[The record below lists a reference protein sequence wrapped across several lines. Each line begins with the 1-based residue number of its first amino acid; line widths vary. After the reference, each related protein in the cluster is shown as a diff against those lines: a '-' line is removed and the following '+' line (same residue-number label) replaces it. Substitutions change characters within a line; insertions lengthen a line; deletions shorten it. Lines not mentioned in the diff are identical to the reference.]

1 MKPLKLEEMTP
12 DQKIGFLMVY
22 RKSHFNDADDLAF
35 LSEMIKKRCVSAVQI
50 TAREGCEKA
59 VREILEQADYPILIG
74 ADMEKGCQLSP
85 YNIPSMMG
93 LSITNDEELAYKAAQ
108 VTAIEAKKYGF
119 NMIWGPVVDI
129 CARGKL
135 CKNTRTFGDDPW
147 INSRYAIAMIK
158 AYQDEGMLVTAKH
171 YPGNSDIMDDSH
183 LRSTR
188 SYLTREELINKDMI
202 PYFEI
207 IKKLELS
214 GIMTS
219 HTIFE
224 KIDPGM
230 PATLSKPLLSIIR
243 EAGYDGLIQS
253 DSFAMMAICQRFG
266 DKAIAMAIAAGC
278 DQALPNYRLPFK
290 EVFNTLLEAY
300 HEGIITENR
309 LNEAVRRVLEAQA
322 KTLKQP
328 SSDCLKQE
336 HIDAIEELN
345 KKSLCYLAKD
355 GISPALSPDSK
366 KVFVLACENAF
377 PGDVKETAELEEKDT
392 YSRKNVEKQ
401 GELIKEYFPDAQII
415 IINEFPNNIQNERV
429 ALAATKADDVIF
441 CTYCRPHSYLGSDGI
456 TERMEYLINSNP
468 DKTAAV
474 LHVGNP
480 YEATKFPNAKRVFI
494 GHLSGDS
501 LKYTLKALK
510 GEFIPTGKLPVTL

>member
-1 MKPLKLEEMTP
+1 MKPLKLEELTLE
-12 DQKIGFLMVY
+12 QKIGQLIIVRGFLDDED
-22 RKSHFNDADDLAF
+22 RKFIM
-35 LSEMIKKRCVSAVQI
+35 EM
-50 TAREGCEKA
+50 TAKKA
-59 VREILEQADYPILIG
+59 VGGFQLPYTEGGEKLIEEINRTAGYPVLIC
-74 ADMEKGCQLSP
+74 ANMEYGFAGTPLKFPALMALSAA
-85 YNIPSMMG
+85 
-93 LSITNDEELAYKAAQ
+93 NDEELAYKAAQ

-119 NMIWGPVVDI
+119 NMIWGPVVDL

-158 AYQDEGMLVTAKH
+158 GYQDEGMLVTAKH

-188 SYLTREELINKDMI
+188 SYLTKEELITKDMI

-266 DKAIAMAIAAGC
+266 DKAVAMAIAAGC
-278 DQALPNYRLPFK
+278 DQVLPNYRLSFK
-290 EVFNTLLEAY
+290 EVFNILLDAY
-300 HEGIITENR
+300 HEGIITDDR

-345 KKSLCYLAKD
+345 KKSLCYLGKD

-401 GELIKEYFPDAQII
+401 GKLIKEYFPDAEVI

-429 ALAATKADDVIF
+429 ALASTKADDVIF

-456 TERMEYLINSNP
+456 TARMEYLINSNP
-468 DKTAAV
+468 EKTAAV
-474 LHVGNP
+474 LHVGSP

-494 GHLSGDS
+494 GHLGGDS

>member
-1 MKPLKLEEMTP
+1 MKPLKLEDLTLE
-12 DQKIGFLMVY
+12 QKIGQLIIVRGFLDDED
-22 RKSHFNDADDLAF
+22 RKFIM
-35 LSEMIKKRCVSAVQI
+35 EM
-50 TAREGCEKA
+50 TAKKA
-59 VREILEQADYPILIG
+59 VGGFQLPYTEGGEKLIEEINRTAGYPVLIC
-74 ADMEKGCQLSP
+74 ANMEYGFAGTELKFPALMALSA
-85 YNIPSMMG
+85 
-93 LSITNDEELAYKAAQ
+93 TNDEELAYKAAQ
-108 VTAIEAKKYGF
+108 VTAIESKKYGF
-119 NMIWGPVVDI
+119 NMIWGPVVDL

-135 CKNTRTFGDDPW
+135 CKNTRTLGDDPW

-158 AYQDEGMLVTAKH
+158 AYQDEGLLVTAKH

-188 SYLTREELINKDMI
+188 SYLTKEELINKDMI

-266 DKAIAMAIAAGC
+266 DKAIAMAIAVGC
-278 DQALPNYRLPFK
+278 DQVLPNYRLPFK
-290 EVFNTLLEAY
+290 EVFNTLMEAY
-300 HEGIITENR
+300 NEGIITEDR

-328 SSDCLKQE
+328 SSDHLKQE

-345 KKSLCYLAKD
+345 KKSLCYLGKD
-355 GISPALSPDSK
+355 GISPTLSPNSK
-366 KVFVLACENAF
+366 KVFVLTCENEF

-401 GELIKEYFPDAQII
+401 GDLIREYFPDAEII

-429 ALAATKADDVIF
+429 ALASTKADDVIF

-456 TERMEYLINSNP
+456 TARMEYLINSNP
-468 DKTAAV
+468 EKTAAV

-480 YEATKFPNAKRVFI
+480 YEASKFPNAKRVFI
-494 GHLSGDS
+494 GHLGGDS

>member
-1 MKPLKLEEMTP
+1 MKPLKLEELSLE
-12 DQKIGFLMVY
+12 QKIGQLIIVRGFLDDED
-22 RKSHFNDADDLAF
+22 RKFIM
-35 LSEMIKKRCVSAVQI
+35 EM
-50 TAREGCEKA
+50 TAKKA
-59 VREILEQADYPILIG
+59 VGGFQLPYTEGGEKLIEEISRTAGYPVLIC
-74 ADMEKGCQLSP
+74 ANMEYGFAGTKLKFPAQMAISAA
-85 YNIPSMMG
+85 
-93 LSITNDEELAYKAAQ
+93 NDEELAYKAAQ
-108 VTAIEAKKYGF
+108 VTAIECKNYGF
-119 NMIWGPVVDI
+119 NMIWGPVVDL
-129 CARGKL
+129 CGRGRL
-135 CKNTRTFGDDPW
+135 CKNTRTFGDDPM
-147 INSRYAIAMIK
+147 INSRYASAMIK

-183 LRSTR
+183 LRSTC
-188 SYLTREELINKDMI
+188 SYMTKEELLNKDMI

-207 IKKLELS
+207 MKKLELS

-230 PATLSKPLLSIIR
+230 PSTLSKPILSMIR

-266 DKAIAMAIAAGC
+266 DKAIATAIAAGC
-278 DQALPNYRLPFK
+278 DQVLPNYRLPFK
-290 EVFNTLLEAY
+290 EVFNILLEAY
-300 HEGIITENR
+300 HEGIITDER

-328 SSDCLKQE
+328 SSDHLKQE
-336 HIDAIEELN
+336 HIDTIEELN
-345 KKSLCYLAKD
+345 KKSLCYLGKE
-355 GISPALSPDSK
+355 GISPALSPDGK

-401 GELIKEYFPDAQII
+401 GELIREYFPDAEII

-429 ALAATKADDVIF
+429 ALAATKADEVIF

-468 DKTAAV
+468 EKTAAV

>member
-1 MKPLKLEEMTP
+1 MKPLKLEDLTLE
-12 DQKIGFLMVY
+12 QKIGQLIIVRGFLDDED
-22 RKSHFNDADDLAF
+22 RKFIM
-35 LSEMIKKRCVSAVQI
+35 EM
-50 TAREGCEKA
+50 TAKKA
-59 VREILEQADYPILIG
+59 VGGFQLPYTEGGEKLIEEINRTAGYPVLIC
-74 ADMEKGCQLSP
+74 ANMEYGFAGTELKFPALMALSA
-85 YNIPSMMG
+85 
-93 LSITNDEELAYKAAQ
+93 TNDEELAYKAAQ
-108 VTAIEAKKYGF
+108 VTAIESKKYGF
-119 NMIWGPVVDI
+119 NMIWGPVVDL

-135 CKNTRTFGDDPW
+135 CKNTRTLGDDPW

-158 AYQDEGMLVTAKH
+158 AYQDEGLLVTAKH

-188 SYLTREELINKDMI
+188 SYLTKEELINKDMI

-266 DKAIAMAIAAGC
+266 DKAVALAIAAGC
-278 DQALPNYRLPFK
+278 DQVLPNYRLPFK
-290 EVFNTLLEAY
+290 EVFNTLMEAY
-300 HEGIITENR
+300 NEGIITEDR

-328 SSDCLKQE
+328 SSDHLKQE

-345 KKSLCYLAKD
+345 KKSLCYLGKD
-355 GISPALSPDSK
+355 GISPTLSPNSK
-366 KVFVLACENAF
+366 KVFVLTCENEF

-401 GELIKEYFPDAQII
+401 GELIREYFPDAEII

-429 ALAATKADDVIF
+429 ALACTKADDVIF

-468 DKTAAV
+468 EKTAAV

-480 YEATKFPNAKRVFI
+480 YEASKFPNAKRVFI
-494 GHLSGDS
+494 GHLGGDS

>member
-1 MKPLKLEEMTP
+1 MKPLKLEDLTLE
-12 DQKIGFLMVY
+12 QKIGQLIIVRGFLDDED
-22 RKSHFNDADDLAF
+22 RKFIM
-35 LSEMIKKRCVSAVQI
+35 EM
-50 TAREGCEKA
+50 TAKKA
-59 VREILEQADYPILIG
+59 VGGFQLPYTEGGEKLIEEINRTAGYPVLIC
-74 ADMEKGCQLSP
+74 ANMEYGFAGTELKFPALMALS
-85 YNIPSMMG
+85 S
-93 LSITNDEELAYKAAQ
+93 TNDEELAYKAAQ
-108 VTAIEAKKYGF
+108 ATAIESKKYGF
-119 NMIWGPVVDI
+119 NMIWGPVVDL

-135 CKNTRTFGDDPW
+135 CKNTRTLGDDPW

-158 AYQDEGMLVTAKH
+158 AYQDEGLLVTAKH

-188 SYLTREELINKDMI
+188 SYLTKEELINKDMI

-278 DQALPNYRLPFK
+278 DQVLPNYRLPFK
-290 EVFNTLLEAY
+290 EVFNTLMEAY
-300 HEGIITENR
+300 NEGIITEDR

-328 SSDCLKQE
+328 SSDHLKQE

-345 KKSLCYLAKD
+345 KKSLCYLGKD
-355 GISPALSPDSK
+355 GISPTLSPNSK
-366 KVFVLACENAF
+366 KVFVLTCENEF

-401 GELIKEYFPDAQII
+401 GELIREYFPDAEII

-429 ALAATKADDVIF
+429 ALASTKADDVIF

-456 TERMEYLINSNP
+456 TARMEYLINSNP
-468 DKTAAV
+468 EKTAAV

-480 YEATKFPNAKRVFI
+480 YEASKFPNAKRVFI
-494 GHLSGDS
+494 GHLGGDS

>member
-1 MKPLKLEEMTP
+1 MKPLKLEDLTLE
-12 DQKIGFLMVY
+12 QKIGQLIIVRGFLNDED
-22 RKSHFNDADDLAF
+22 RKFIM
-35 LSEMIKKRCVSAVQI
+35 EM
-50 TAREGCEKA
+50 TAKKA
-59 VREILEQADYPILIG
+59 VGGFQLPYTEGGEKLIEEINSTAGYPVLIC
-74 ADMEKGCQLSP
+74 ANMEYGFAGTQLKFP
-85 YNIPSMMG
+85 ALMA
-93 LSITNDEELAYKAAQ
+93 LSAANDEELAYKAAQ

-147 INSRYAIAMIK
+147 INSRYAIATIK

-188 SYLTREELINKDMI
+188 SYLTREELINKDMT

-207 IKKLELS
+207 IKELELS

-278 DQALPNYRLPFK
+278 DQVLPNYRLPFK
-290 EVFNTLLEAY
+290 EVYNTLLEAY
-300 HEGIITENR
+300 HEGIITEER

-345 KKSLCYLAKD
+345 KKSLCYLSKD
-355 GISPALSPDSK
+355 GIAPALSPDST
-366 KVFVLACENAF
+366 KVFVLTCENEF

-401 GELIKEYFPDAQII
+401 GALIREYFPDAEII

-429 ALAATKADDVIF
+429 ALAATTADDVIF

-468 DKTAAV
+468 EKTAAA

-494 GHLSGDS
+494 GHLGGDS

>member
-1 MKPLKLEEMTP
+1 MKPLKLEDLTLE
-12 DQKIGFLMVY
+12 QKIGQLIIVRGFLDDED
-22 RKSHFNDADDLAF
+22 RKFIM
-35 LSEMIKKRCVSAVQI
+35 EM
-50 TAREGCEKA
+50 TAKKA
-59 VREILEQADYPILIG
+59 VGGFQLPYTEGGEKLIEEINRTAGYPVLIC
-74 ADMEKGCQLSP
+74 ANMEYGFAGTELKFPALMALSA
-85 YNIPSMMG
+85 
-93 LSITNDEELAYKAAQ
+93 TNDEELAYKAAQ
-108 VTAIEAKKYGF
+108 VTAIESKKYGF
-119 NMIWGPVVDI
+119 NMIWGPVVDL

-135 CKNTRTFGDDPW
+135 CKNTRTLGDDPW

-158 AYQDEGMLVTAKH
+158 AYQDEGLLVTAKH

-188 SYLTREELINKDMI
+188 SYLTKEELINKDMI

-266 DKAIAMAIAAGC
+266 DKAVALAIAAGC
-278 DQALPNYRLPFK
+278 DQVLPNYRLPFK
-290 EVFNTLLEAY
+290 EVFNTLMEAY
-300 HEGIITENR
+300 NEGIITEDR

-328 SSDCLKQE
+328 SSDHLKQE

-345 KKSLCYLAKD
+345 KKSLCYLGKD
-355 GISPALSPDSK
+355 GISPTLSPNSK
-366 KVFVLACENAF
+366 KVFVLTCENEF

-401 GELIKEYFPDAQII
+401 GELIREYFPDAEII

-429 ALAATKADDVIF
+429 ALACTKADDVIF

-468 DKTAAV
+468 AKTAAV

-480 YEATKFPNAKRVFI
+480 YEASKFPNVKRVFI
-494 GHLSGDS
+494 GHLGGDS

>member
-1 MKPLKLEEMTP
+1 MKPLKLEELTLE
-12 DQKIGFLMVY
+12 QKIGQLIIVRGFLDDED
-22 RKSHFNDADDLAF
+22 RKFIM
-35 LSEMIKKRCVSAVQI
+35 EM
-50 TAREGCEKA
+50 TAKKA
-59 VREILEQADYPILIG
+59 VGGFQLPYTEGGEKLIEEINRTAGYPVLIC
-74 ADMEKGCQLSP
+74 ANMEYGFAGTQLKFPAQMAISAA
-85 YNIPSMMG
+85 
-93 LSITNDEELAYKAAQ
+93 NDEELAYKTAQ
-108 VTAIEAKKYGF
+108 VTAIESKKYGF
-119 NMIWGPVVDI
+119 NMIWGPVVDL

-135 CKNTRTFGDDPW
+135 CKNTRTFGDDPQL
-147 INSRYAIAMIK
+147 ISRFATAMIK

-188 SYLTREELINKDMI
+188 SYLTEQELLNKDMI
-202 PYFEI
+202 PYFEVMNRVG
-207 IKKLELS
+207 LS

-219 HTIFE
+219 HAIFD

-230 PATLSKPLLSIIR
+230 PSTLSKKILSLIR
-243 EAGYDGLIQS
+243 KAGYDGLIQS
-253 DSFAMMAICQRFG
+253 DSLAMMAICQRFG
-266 DKAIAMAIAAGC
+266 EKECLALAIAAGC
-278 DQALPNYRLPFK
+278 DQVLPNYRLPFK
-290 EVFNTLLEAY
+290 EVFNYLLDAY
-300 HEGIITENR
+300 HQGIITEDR

-322 KTLKQP
+322 KTMKKP

-345 KKSLCYLAKD
+345 KKSLCYLGKD
-355 GISPALSPDSK
+355 GISPALSPNSN

-401 GELIKEYFPDAQII
+401 GELIKSYFPDAEVI

-429 ALAATKADDVIF
+429 SLAATKADDVIF

-468 DKTAAV
+468 QKAAAV

-480 YEATKFPNAKRVFI
+480 YEATKFPNVKRVFI
-494 GHLSGDS
+494 GHLGGDS